1 MDFIFR
7 RILLMIIFT
16 FILIKYIQKDDY
28 LSIFGLLFLTLY
40 IDHNLG
46 KNVLIEGI
54 EPNTET
60 PAADEETPA
69 ADEETPETDEETPAA
84 DEETPETDEETPAT
98 DEDQED
104 VDLNELPSS
113 NDNNFK
119 INNQQVM
126 NVIDNKFRMGPY
138 DSLCLSSDELQDPG
152 YIDNEEL
159 KTYFGVQGPVQIVS
173 AQNDDLKGP
182 TIDGNIESP
191 QKLTMF
197 ANNKTSFNCCH
208 ESPFMSSAG
217 CICLTEK
224 QREFIRTRGFNNIG
238 VSNL

>member
-54 EPNTET
+54 EPNT
-60 PAADEETPA
+60 
-69 ADEETPETDEETPAA
+69 ETPAA